1 MKKKSFFDVIIKIN
15 DAVGR
20 VERYFSVAVLLL
32 LIVACMIF
40 ILCRFVI
47 HVSTPWSDELACF
60 VLVALGWIG
69 ASYCCY
75 HDDHL
80 RINALSSLIKK
91 YSKNSQKIL
100 TAVETI
106 TQVIIC
112 GFMIFFL
119 MNFVRYL
126 NESVIPLHI
135 LTVSLKIPSHYPM
148 MSVVLGSALMVFH
161 SCLKALINLGILIGK
176 VPYPETVVEE

>member
-1 MKKKSFFDVIIKIN
+1 MKKNSFFNVIIKAN

-20 VERYFSVAVLLL
+20 IERYFSVAVLLL
-32 LIVACMIF
+32 LIAACMVF
-40 ILCRFVI
+40 IVCRFVI

-80 RINALSSLIKK
+80 RINALSSVIKK
-91 YSKNSQKIL
+91 FCKNSQQIL
-100 TAVETI
+100 TAVEMV
-106 TQVIIC
+106 TQLLVC
-112 GFMIFFL
+112 AFMAFFL
-119 MNFVRYL
+119 VNFVRYL
-126 NESVIPLHI
+126 NESVIPLNI

-148 MSVVLGSALMVFH
+148 LSIVLGSALMVFH
-161 SCLKALINLGILIGK
+161 SLMKTLLNLGELLGK
-176 VPYPETVVEE
+176 VPYPEAPVEE

>member
-15 DAVGR
+15 DALGR
-20 VERYFSVAVLLL
+20 IERYFSVAVLLL

-40 ILCRFVI
+40 IMCRFVI

-91 YSKNSQKIL
+91 YAKHSQQIL
-100 TAVETI
+100 TAVEMV
-106 TQVIIC
+106 TQIIVC
-112 GFMIFFL
+112 AFMIFFL
-119 MNFVRYL
+119 LNFIRYL

-148 MSVVLGSALMVFH
+148 ISVAVGSALMVFH
-161 SCLKALINLGILIGK
+161 SFMKTLINLGTLMGK
-176 VPYPETVVEE
+176 VPYPEAPVEE